1 MMNPFKI
8 SIAMIA
14 LSALTLTA
22 CGGEKAPVGGADKPA
37 IEASNKTTMAGGPMA
52 LGDGIAAMKT
62 DITSLTDSV
71 KAGDFSKAKDEA
83 QKVQGTWNK
92 VKSSATGKSAGSYKT
107 INDNLFKVKSELAKS
122 SPDKA
127 SVLGSV
133 QAISGALGGLIASK

>member
-1 MMNPFKI
+1 VMNPFKI
-8 SIAMIA
+8 SLAMVA

-22 CGGEKAPVGGADKPA
+22 CSGEKAPVGGADKPA
-37 IEASNKTTMAGGPMA
+37 IEASNKNAIAGGPLA

-62 DITSLTDSV
+62 DIKSLTDSV

-83 QKVQGTWNK
+83 LKVQDTWNK
-92 VKSSATGKSAGSYKT
+92 VKSSATGKSADSYKT
-107 INDNLFKVKSELAKS
+107 INDNLFKAKSELAKS

-127 SVLGSV
+127 AVLSSV